1 MHPQPHRTTQ
11 TPSHSVSL
19 NPASRTPGIVYASG
33 DTSLHQL
40 SLEDRAKLLSGV
52 SEWIVNRSGISGK
65 PKPLRID
72 PVHAV
77 PGQKVGGMVA
87 GAMPVVVP
95 VKAESPVSAK
105 SVPVDGGKVQ
115 RIDRVD
121 TLSAGRVVGPKTLSS
136 VLKFA
141 SGGERGVASPL
152 SESVQSVR
160 RSIHALEARLKGSG
174 PTERKQDG
182 PRVWRR
188 WIAFDSVWETR
199 AAIWRSKASRYG
211 LALDA
216 VNEFP
221 SGQQIWTDIDLILN
235 VVDGIL
241 GTAIAASRSGG
252 RLRLEIRQDPEDHR
266 WLLIVI
272 KANAIEAAKQ
282 AGLRL
287 QFARQSVSPSN
298 REYATSPLQK
308 RISLLGGYVDQLE
321 SREQGTAWKIH
332 LPADDLL
339 GWLERAMAD
348 ELMEVTEVVLESKEV
363 SSQEL
368 LIAQGMDRAF
378 QGTLA
383 WGQRAILMT
392 PRRYLVA
399 SLGKLQDRLSIEKR
413 YQVQLAK
420 LSLVDIVNPAGYT
433 LQMTELGSLGALI
446 QRIRERLGA
455 KQVWE
460 ENRGVTGKERPM
472 QGDLPR
478 EERAG
483 SAVHAAHGL
492 RGPRELETRSEPRR
506 VVGERQVPQP
516 KWLGKG
522 TRAGLGIPR
531 D

>member
-1 MHPQPHRTTQ
+1 MHPQSHRTSQ
-11 TPSHSVSL
+11 TPPHAASL
-19 NPASRTPGIVYASG
+19 NPVARTPGIVYASG
-33 DTSLHQL
+33 ETSLHHL

-87 GAMPVVVP
+87 DARPATASMKTETQKSG
-95 VKAESPVSAK
+95 K
-105 SVPVDGGKVQ
+105 SVSVDGGKVQ

-121 TLSAGRVVGPKTLSS
+121 MLGAQAGAKSFSP
-136 VLKFA
+136 VLKMA
-141 SGGERGVASPL
+141 SNGERGVANPL

-174 PTERKQDG
+174 PTERKQEG
-182 PRVWRR
+182 PRAWRR

-241 GTAIAASRSGG
+241 GMAIAASRSGG
-252 RLRLEIRQDPEDHR
+252 RLRLEIRQDPEDPR

-272 KANAIEAAKQ
+272 RATAIEASKQ

-287 QFARQSVSPSN
+287 QFARQSVLPSN
-298 REYATSPLQK
+298 QEYATSPLQK
-308 RISLLGGYVDQLE
+308 RISLLGGYIDQVE

-348 ELMEVTEVVLESKEV
+348 ELLEVTEVVLETGDLA
-363 SSQEL
+363 SQEL

-383 WGQRAILMT
+383 WGQRGILMT
-392 PRRYLVA
+392 PKRYLVA
-399 SLGKLQDRLSIEKR
+399 SLGRLQDRTAMEKR
-413 YQVQLAK
+413 YQMQLAK
-420 LSLVDIVNPAGYT
+420 LSLVDIANPAGYR
-433 LQMTELGSLGALI
+433 LHMTELGSLGTLI

-460 ENRGVTGKERPM
+460 EKRVDSGMERPR
-472 QGDLPR
+472 QGAMR
-478 EERAG
+478 QEERAG
-483 SAVHAAHGL
+483 SGVHGAHGL
-492 RGPRELETRSEPRR
+492 RGPREIETRSEPRR